1 MQRNR
6 IIIGSTFLFTLV
18 GAATAFLF
26 PVPAS
31 YPLSSIEFYLPFAA
45 NIIIA
50 VLYIGAAIVFTT
62 NLDVYK
68 EKLRRAYTIIAISI
82 VLVGLGTLQFSII
95 AVLDAWR
102 SAYVLGGGMMLPLLL
117 ASILLYI
124 AIRRLVLLVGA
135 KHLFTRAWLAIP
147 LSLFI
152 AYATSFL
159 PHITVALNEVT
170 FDTGVGVIFF
180 AASLLYIA
188 GILTYS
194 IRNHVGVVYQK
205 PMLWLAW
212 ALFISSLTMAIQG
225 IYTLITTD
233 YDHILTRLN
242 NIITITSG
250 ILWLRAS
257 YSFAL
262 TKYYAKDTSM
272 LQFILSQNG
281 SEIASRPVTPIDLVT
296 YAASLASNS
305 QEIDPLL
312 DDVRAITAKL
322 QPGESPSKRDGET
335 LFQTYLKIEQ
345 YLVTKETVRNYTR
358 NELREHLDPTLQE
371 QLFAHEHNAT
381 NT

>member
-6 IIIGSTFLFTLV
+6 IIIGSTFLFTLL
-18 GAATAFLF
+18 GAATAFAF
-26 PVPAS
+26 PVPVS
-31 YPLSSIEFYLPFAA
+31 YPLSDIEFYLPFVA

-50 VLYIGAAIVFTT
+50 VLYVGAAIVFTT
-62 NLDVYK
+62 NLDVYTK
-68 EKLRRAYTIIAISI
+68 RLRRAYAMIAISI
-82 VLVGLGTLQFSII
+82 VLVGLGTLQFSVI

-102 SAYVLGGGMMLPLLL
+102 SAYVLGGGMMFPLVL

-124 AIRRLVLLVGA
+124 ALRHLVLLVGA
-135 KHLFTRAWLAIP
+135 RRLLTKVWLAIP
-147 LSLFI
+147 FSLMI

-159 PHITVALNEVT
+159 PHVTVTLSEAT
-170 FDTGVGVIFF
+170 FDTGVGVITFS
-180 AASLLYIA
+180 AILLYIA
-188 GILTYS
+188 GILAYS
-194 IRNHVGVVYQK
+194 IRQHVGEVYQR
-205 PMLWLAW
+205 PMSWLAG
-212 ALFISSLTMAIQG
+212 ALLISGLTMTIQG
-225 IYTLITTD
+225 IYTLVTTD
-233 YDHILTRLN
+233 YDHILTRIN
-242 NIITITSG
+242 NLVTIASG

-272 LQFILSQNG
+272 LQFVFSQSG
-281 SEIASRPVTPIDLVT
+281 LEISSRPSTAIDLVT

-322 QPGESPSKRDGET
+322 QPGESPTEHDGKT

-358 NELREHLDPTLQE
+358 NELREHIDPTLQK
-371 QLFAHEHNAT
+371 QLFTYEHN
-381 NT
+381 NN